1 MGKKGKPDADL
12 PRKTPDVPTRQK
24 QAKEKNKTHECKKQ
38 KCSGDLHMAAQ
49 SNGQTQQTTRK
60 MDHNGPKK
68 GDGSSQKA
76 STSKEVGRTAKS
88 KTANTKRKYTTAE
101 KQNKP
106 KNFEKRPT
114 YKNDDQLFR
123 NLAEK
128 QSKKRGHEN

>member
-1 MGKKGKPDADL
+1 
-12 PRKTPDVPTRQK
+12 
-24 QAKEKNKTHECKKQ
+24 
-38 KCSGDLHMAAQ
+38 MATQ
-49 SNGQTQQTTRK
+49 SNGQTQETATK
-60 MDHNGPKK
+60 MDHNGPRK

-114 YKNDDQLFR
+114 HKNDDQLFR
-123 NLAEK
+123 NLTK
-128 QSKKRGHEN
+128 IQSKKKRPRKLNERKDSQDRRGERGERTRARCGI